1 MEIIPTD
8 QFIRDLKRI
17 GKKYPSI
24 VDDLRQ
30 LQIALLKNPTQGV
43 FLGNDCYKIRL
54 KIASKNKGKS
64 GGARVVTFVELDT
77 AIHLLTMY
85 DKSELENVRDI
96 FLNELVQNIRRI
108 I

>member
-54 KIASKNKGKS
+54 KIASKIRGKAVAHKLS
-64 GGARVVTFVELDT
+64 RSLYWIPPFICSRYTT
-77 AIHLLTMY
+77 
-85 DKSELENVRDI
+85 N
-96 FLNELVQNIRRI
+96 LNSKM
-108 I
+108 